1 MKIRK
6 LRTKKFYNIGPRILL
21 WGLPT
26 KLAKEKAGN
35 SYWRGRLST
44 VGLHVLTSLDQLIFT
59 MKILCTFW
67 AKQATLMRR
76 STVPSLPVQLVF
88 PGESFILKS
97 LATACFLQCHFKCRH
112 FRLLTWEITSFP
124 VTQTVNNDIYGYLDC
139 DSWHFRSLTLEMM
152 SFPATYSFSY
162 VISGYLQLQL
172 CHFRLLTVSVMSYPV
187 TCSFRTPFPVTYH
200 ATRWIRPNLLTC
212 LIK

>member
-21 WGLPT
+21 LGLPT
-26 KLAKEKAGN
+26 KLAKEKARN
-35 SYWRGRLST
+35 SYWRGRLRT

-97 LATACFLQCHFKCRH
+97 LATAYFLQCHFKCRH
-112 FRLLTWEITSFP
+112 FRLLTLEMTSFP
-124 VTQTVNNDIYGYLDC
+124 VTYFGND
-139 DSWHFRSLTLEMM
+139 
-152 SFPATYSFSY
+152 
-162 VISGYLQLQL
+162 VISGYVDCEWHHYRL
-172 CHFRLLTVSVMSYPV
+172 CSLYFTS
-187 TCSFRTPFPVTYH
+187 FPVM
-200 ATRWIRPNLLTC
+200 
-212 LIK
+212 